1 MVPAVIEMDSQ
12 VGKICAEGTAQNQDI
27 ISYIII
33 LHLPSPHVP
42 QLGIEAPVLV
52 AAQTESG

>member
-42 QLGIEAPVLV
+42 QLGIEAPVIRV
-52 AAQTESG
+52 NYN

>member
-1 MVPAVIEMDSQ
+1 MDSQ
-12 VGKICAEGTAQNQDI
+12 VGKICAEQTAQNEDI

-33 LHLPSPHVP
+33 LYPPSPHLP

-52 AAQTESG
+52 AAQSESG